1 MDATAWATFW
11 VFLALLTLIG
21 LMVYLGVPGKIVGAL
36 DARGEKIRS
45 ELADAAR
52 LREEAKALLAEYQRR
67 RGEAVAEAEAII
79 DQARREADAM
89 AHEARERLADYVT
102 RRTKA
107 VEQRIAQAE
116 SQAVTEVRSRAVDV
130 ATDAAAKIL
139 AEKADGQARRSLIDQ
154 SIAAIRSNLN

>member
-36 DARGEKIRS
+36 DARSEKIRS

-89 AHEARERLADYVT
+89 AQEARERLEDYVT

-130 ATDAAAKIL
+130 ATDAAARVL